1 MSKRRKG
8 KKDRKVMLSPSLLKL
23 LRTYWR
29 EARPQGWLFPGL
41 PKINPISPRQLS
53 RAFHEAKTLAG
64 VKKAA
69 TLHTL
74 RHSFAT
80 HLLEANTD
88 VRVIQ
93 VLLGHAKLSTTAQY
107 THVAT
112 KTIRI
117 TVSPFEALSKLQDES
132 GQRSPQ

>member
-1 MSKRRKG
+1 
-8 KKDRKVMLSPSLLKL
+8 
-23 LRTYWR
+23 
-29 EARPQGWLFPGL
+29 
-41 PKINPISPRQLS
+41 
-53 RAFHEAKTLAG
+53 LAG
-64 VKKAA
+64 ITGPS

-93 VLLGHAKLSTTAQY
+93 VLLGHARVTTTERY

-112 KTIRI
+112 RTIRDI
-117 TVSPFEALSKLQDES
+117 VSPFEALSQIAA
-132 GQRSPQ
+132 RSEPPRSRPGPE